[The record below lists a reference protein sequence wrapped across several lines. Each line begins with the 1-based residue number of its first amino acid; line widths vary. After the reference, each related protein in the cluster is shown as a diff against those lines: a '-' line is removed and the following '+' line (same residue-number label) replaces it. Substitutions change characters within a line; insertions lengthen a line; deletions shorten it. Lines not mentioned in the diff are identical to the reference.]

1 MASENSFCRWLG
13 RWRRVNTTT
22 WLLASG
28 REPQQPL
35 DSRATGSGAGI
46 TEIPNQASWLR
57 SRDRTGS
64 AVFLPL
70 HGKSKGYWS
79 PRLGDYWGS
88 GLGPIHPGS
97 RSSGAH
103 PGYSESYCSAY
114 LHHKGVGSCRV
125 RASKYRDHGTG
136 PVGGLVQDHERG

>member
-1 MASENSFCRWLG
+1 MASESSSCRWLG

-64 AVFLPL
+64 ELAVLC
-70 HGKSKGYWS
+70 
-79 PRLGDYWGS
+79 
-88 GLGPIHPGS
+88 
-97 RSSGAH
+97 
-103 PGYSESYCSAY
+103 SYHY
-114 LHHKGVGSCRV
+114 TVRV
-125 RASKYRDHGTG
+125 RVIGPQDLGTT
-136 PVGGLVQDHERG
+136 GGVA